1 MTDRSRQGWPRKD
14 ESLIERI
21 DDLLF
26 AAPIAP
32 VWRKN
37 FFGTVAWFLES
48 NDLIF
53 AGAWG
58 KGVIVRLGEERV
70 LGLIE
75 SGDADP
81 HDPTGHRP
89 KREYVFLDGTRITDD
104 DLLLDWFSEASEFVG
119 VLPPIV
125 KKPRPNTGR
134 TTGAGRSTMRS

>member
-1 MTDRSRQGWPRKD
+1 MPDGSQKPWPKKD

-21 DDLLF
+21 DGLL
-26 AAPIAP
+26 ANAP
-32 VWRKN
+32 VRRKN

-58 KGVIVRLGEERV
+58 EGVMLRLGEERA

-75 SGDADP
+75 TGKADP

-89 KREYVFLDGTRITDD
+89 KREYVFLD
-104 DLLLDWFSEASEFVG
+104 
-119 VLPPIV
+119 
-125 KKPRPNTGR
+125 
-134 TTGAGRSTMRS
+134 